1 MIENDAVFAAPA
13 LEELERDAA
22 RLGEDV
28 KAVADRRLA
37 ARGRL
42 LAMAKADPF
51 RYGWEPD
58 FWLVCRALLGAAR
71 LPDVVRIRL
80 AERTGHDAATVWPWW
95 SERLLSNLG
104 LRFPVDELLANG
116 ANASGKTDFAAKL
129 SQETGQAGGLKIEIG
144 SQQWQTSV
152 EVQQARMWKYLPREI
167 REHAGA
173 RPDPEYVRYTAKN
186 GFTGNS
192 FILRGGTRFGF
203 VFYTQDQ
210 DKVFEGRQG
219 NFYWM
224 DEELP
229 LSWLETIRYR
239 LARVRGK
246 LVVTF
251 TPISGY
257 TPAVADYQDGMR
269 VVRWRHAYMLPR
281 DGGAPAPW
289 AAVGLTREEMDL
301 LERQSHAKVKLPQTV
316 PSARPEE
323 CAGWAEAPWRDRD
336 ENLYPDR
343 VWELVPRLAL
353 CRDPHRAVVWFH
365 GSDNPYGLPLENIK
379 KAAANPQA
387 RDEIKTRIY
396 GIALKRVGKRFKQFD
411 RKTHVAEE
419 VIGKR

>member
-1 MIENDAVFAAPA
+1 MVENDAVFAAPS
-13 LEELERDAA
+13 LEELERAA
-22 RLGEDV
+22 AASGGDV
-28 KAVADRRLA
+28 SRVAAERLA
-37 ARGRL
+37 ARERL
-42 LAMAKADPF
+42 LAMARADPF

-71 LPDVVRIRL
+71 LPEVVLRRL
-80 AERTGHDAATVWPWW
+80 AERTGHDAATVWTWW
-95 SERLLSNLG
+95 SEGLLANIG
-104 LRFPVDELLANG
+104 LRFPVNELLMNG
-116 ANASGKTDFAAKL
+116 ANASGKTDFAAKF
-129 SQETGQAGGLKIEIG
+129 SVETGQAANQKIEIG

-152 EVQQARMWKYLPREI
+152 EVQQARMWKYLPAEI
-167 REHAGA
+167 RDHSGA
-173 RPDPEYVRYTAKN
+173 RPPPEYVRYTAKN

-229 LSWLETIRYR
+229 LPWLETIRYR

-246 LVVTF
+246 LLVSF

-257 TPAVADYQDGMR
+257 TPAVADFQDGMR
-269 VVRWRHAYMLPR
+269 VVRWSHAYMLPR
-281 DGGAPAPW
+281 DGGATAPW
-289 AAVGLTREEMDL
+289 AAVGLTEEEMKT
-301 LERQSHAKVKLPQTV
+301 LERQSHAKEKLPQTV

-323 CAGWAEAPWRDRD
+323 CVAWAGREWADRD
-336 ENLYPDR
+336 ANLYPGR
-343 VWELVPRLAL
+343 VWELVPRVAV

-365 GSDNPYGLPLENIK
+365 GRDNPYGLPLENIK

-411 RKTHVAEE
+411 RKVHVGERSE
-419 VIGKR
+419 R